1 MTKYLLQIQVFL
13 YIYACLL
20 MMYMCVLACVTTH
33 SAVSPTGQDPQVV
46 DFAIQLQATRLTV
59 VNGLFSQ
66 TNPNITSRYAMIFM
80 CMCVWERD
88 LPLLWPSLA
97 QVKHLSRV
105 QVPHEGLQDLIAL

>member
-1 MTKYLLQIQVFL
+1 
-13 YIYACLL
+13 

-80 CMCVWERD
+80 CMCVWERQREGERPTP
-88 LPLLWPSLA
+88 PLVLLGSGQTP
-97 QVKHLSRV
+97 V
-105 QVPHEGLQDLIAL
+105 

>member
-1 MTKYLLQIQVFL
+1 
-13 YIYACLL
+13 
-20 MMYMCVLACVTTH
+20 MYMCVLACVTTH

-80 CMCVWERD
+80 CMCVWERQRGGERPTP
-88 LPLLWPSLA
+88 PLVLLGSGQTP
-97 QVKHLSRV
+97 V
-105 QVPHEGLQDLIAL
+105 